1 MDETL
6 FYVFGIALVV
16 FALVVSFAGLRAKA
30 LPAGPLFAVATAVF
44 AVLVGATTTF
54 AVRYSEDE
62 EAHRAEEAA
71 HAAEQAG
78 QGGED
83 ATGGAGGGEAG
94 GGEPAPAAG
103 GEAPAAKPAGP
114 GGTLQL
120 AADPVQLRFDKQQ
133 LSSKPGEVTIEFT
146 NPAQIEHDV
155 AILEGEQEL
164 AKSDLIA
171 QGETSV
177 STELA
182 PGSYSFICTVPGH
195 AEAGMEGT
203 LTVK

>member
-30 LPAGPLFAVATAVF
+30 LPAGPLFAAAMAVF
-44 AVLVGATTTF
+44 ALLVGATTTF
-54 AVRYSEDE
+54 AVRYSKDE
-62 EAHRAEEAA
+62 EAHRVEEAA
-71 HAAEQAG
+71 HAAEEAAG
-78 QGGED
+78 EGGEEV
-83 ATGGAGGGEAG
+83 TGGGEVG

-120 AADPVQLRFDKQQ
+120 AADPVQLLFDKQQ

-177 STELA
+177 SAKLA
-182 PGSYSFICTVPGH
+182 PGSYGFICTVPGH